1 MKYGDVIARCDPMQ
15 SHWDLDAT
23 LRYLED
29 FTLNTVLE
37 IGCYQGGCFATWS
50 QVLQPDHMIG
60 VTLDEVELF
69 PDWRERVARDNG
81 PSRID
86 MVFRESQT
94 PEALAD
100 VEAALD
106 GKLLDFLFIDG
117 GHSFR
122 DVQLDFLMYSPLVRE
137 GGVVGIHDVNRGCE
151 DVYKFW
157 EGYIQQSYR
166 SVVLSDAALCSG
178 LGIGLV
184 FGPGDGSSWKAKADS
199 FDRVAF

>member
-1 MKYGDVIARCDPMQ
+1 MKYGDIIAACDPMQ

-29 FTLNTVLE
+29 FEINTMLE

-50 QVLQPDHMIG
+50 QVLKPDHMIG
-60 VTLDEVELF
+60 VTKDEVELF
-69 PDWRERVARDNG
+69 PDFRIRVARDDG
-81 PSRID
+81 PSKVD
-86 MVFRESQT
+86 MIFRESQT
-94 PEALAD
+94 PEALAEA
-100 VEAALD
+100 EAALD

-137 GGVVGIHDVNRGCE
+137 GGVVGIHDVNRGCA

-166 SVVLSDAALCSG
+166 SVVLSDAALSSG

-184 FGPGDGSSWKAKADS
+184 LGPGDGSDWKTKADS